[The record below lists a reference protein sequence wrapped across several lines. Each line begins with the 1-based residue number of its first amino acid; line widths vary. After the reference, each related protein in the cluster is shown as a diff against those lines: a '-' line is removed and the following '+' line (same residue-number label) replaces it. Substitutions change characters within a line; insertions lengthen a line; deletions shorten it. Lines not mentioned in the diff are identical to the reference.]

1 MESGAA
7 VIDGDGVVVELAD
20 LDVDQSLGFLA
31 GAFKL
36 EVRAESNQL
45 RIAAH
50 WADLHSGD
58 ALAHNTTA
66 LPGREQPRTIG
77 GDGTPTIG
85 EFCVGEFAA
94 VAGLS
99 TATGSKL
106 IADAVD
112 LRHRYPMIWARICR
126 YEVQIWICR
135 KIANQTRHLSLEAA
149 RYVDAAVAPY
159 LSSLPPGRLFT
170 LVEAKLIEAD
180 PADAEARA
188 KLAQAN
194 RFVRTGRTTDC
205 GIKTLIARAE
215 AGDVIMF
222 TALCDRIAQIL
233 GLKGDPDPLDVR
245 RSKAIGII
253 ANPIRTIGLLA
264 EYEGRDVTTPPE
276 PAPDTMDETDHAWS
290 PGTSGFRSPSWSQG
304 SSGFRSLSLSKGR
317 PDDLA
322 PWPGPTEPSR
332 RDPAGQC
339 STDPAPEEVFE
350 PDPFRDQEP
359 LDAEASGDRES
370 PPELDPGDGP
380 DAPPDPGAFRDR
392 DPSAQ
397 PGSVE
402 VPAPAGDSSAFNDH
416 ESFGQP
422 GTFEDLALAAD
433 TTTFEDPGFLTG
445 LGTFDGSESSA
456 DLPARPAS
464 EESAAIVDHG
474 PAQEPTDDPVIT
486 ENDLHPAEI
495 DPYVPINYAAE
506 LQTILDRYR
515 ISPRD
520 LLPKTV
526 VYLHVD
532 RDTLLKNSGVARAE
546 DVGPITADQFKH
558 WIRGKH
564 LTITPVIDPA
574 NTPAVDSYQT
584 SGRLKDALRMIMP
597 AEAFPYGTNTGR
609 RIDHDHAVP
618 YRPPPDGPPGQTSTE
633 GVLRLGR
640 LPHRLKTHGGWK
652 VRTPETGTTVWRSPH
667 GWFFLT
673 NQAGT
678 LPLGNGDYAH
688 TIWDTMINDFTAT
701 RHPDETDWLTG

>member
-1 MESGAA
+1 MGMESGDA

-20 LDVDQSLGFLA
+20 LDVDQALGFLA

-58 ALAHNTTA
+58 ALAHNTSA

-135 KIANQTRHLSLEAA
+135 KIANQTRHLTLEAA

-276 PAPDTMDETDHAWS
+276 PAPDT
-290 PGTSGFRSPSWSQG
+290 
-304 SSGFRSLSLSKGR
+304 
-317 PDDLA
+317 
-322 PWPGPTEPSR
+322 
-332 RDPAGQC
+332 
-339 STDPAPEEVFE
+339 
-350 PDPFRDQEP
+350 
-359 LDAEASGDRES
+359 
-370 PPELDPGDGP
+370 DG
-380 DAPPDPGAFRDR
+380 RDR
-392 DPSAQ
+392 PRLVTW
-397 PGSVE
+397 GVG
-402 VPAPAGDSSAFNDH
+402 V
-416 ESFGQP
+416 SFP
-422 GTFEDLALAAD
+422 ERV
-433 TTTFEDPGFLTG
+433 TG
-445 LGTFDGSESSA
+445 
-456 DLPARPAS
+456 
-464 EESAAIVDHG
+464 
-474 PAQEPTDDPVIT
+474 
-486 ENDLHPAEI
+486 
-495 DPYVPINYAAE
+495 
-506 LQTILDRYR
+506 
-515 ISPRD
+515 
-520 LLPKTV
+520 
-526 VYLHVD
+526 
-532 RDTLLKNSGVARAE
+532 
-546 DVGPITADQFKH
+546 DVGVSFPERVTGGVGVSFPE
-558 WIRGKH
+558 
-564 LTITPVIDPA
+564 PV
-574 NTPAVDSYQT
+574 
-584 SGRLKDALRMIMP
+584 
-597 AEAFPYGTNTGR
+597 E
-609 RIDHDHAVP
+609 
-618 YRPPPDGPPGQTSTE
+618 GQA
-633 GVLRLGR
+633 R
-640 LPHRLKTHGGWK
+640 
-652 VRTPETGTTVWRSPH
+652 
-667 GWFFLT
+667 
-673 NQAGT
+673 
-678 LPLGNGDYAH
+678 
-688 TIWDTMINDFTAT
+688 
-701 RHPDETDWLTG
+701 